1 MREKQ
6 TQGECSEGHLV
17 MGKTAEGYNKETD
30 SQRDRKKNG
39 CIKRYLLLNGMER
52 KLKLP

>member
-1 MREKQ
+1 MRKK
-6 TQGECSEGHLV
+6 G
-17 MGKTAEGYNKETD
+17 EGYNKETD
-30 SQRDRKKNG
+30 SQRERKNG